1 MKVVGFGDFLMHL
14 SPTEKMRFAQADTM
28 RLSFTGAEAN
38 VLSALG
44 LWGTPTDFV
53 TRIPRHALSERGV
66 SFLRGLS
73 VGTEHIAYGEGRM
86 GVYFL
91 ESGYSLRPSQVIYD
105 RMGTAFTESS
115 FGDYDWDAILA
126 DADIFCLSGI
136 TPALSDA
143 LFACTREVLAE
154 CKRRGILV
162 VFDVNLRPAICDIV
176 RSREIFSALS
186 PYVGCLISNEE
197 HLKQLLDVAVDK
209 DPEDPE
215 RLPLL
220 ADIARARTGIERIA
234 ITVRRTPSASRAVVT
249 AAYHDGRDFA
259 VGTTRTIDVV
269 DRVGSGDAFTAGLVY
284 SIIKEKSALDA
295 VEFAI
300 ASSAIK
306 HTVYNDVNFATV
318 REIETLVKSTSCD
331 VRR

>member
-14 SPTEKMRFAQADTM
+14 SPIERMRFAQADTM

-44 LWGTPTDFV
+44 LWGVPTDFV
-53 TRIPRHALSERGV
+53 TRIPRHALSEKGV
-66 SFLRGLS
+66 SFLKSLS
-73 VGTEHIAYGEGRM
+73 VGTEHVAYGEGRM

-91 ESGYSLRPSQVIYD
+91 ESGYSIRPSQVIYD

-115 FGDYDWDAILA
+115 FGDYDWEAILK
-126 DADIFCLSGI
+126 DADVFCLGGI
-136 TPALSDA
+136 TPSLSEE
-143 LFACTREVLAE
+143 LFACVKQVLAE

-162 VFDVNLRPAICDIV
+162 VFDVNLRPAICGIE
-176 RSREIFSALS
+176 RSREIFAALS
-186 PYVGCLISNEE
+186 PYIGCLISNEE
-197 HLKQLLDVAVDK
+197 HLKQLLDVAVEK
-209 DPEDPE
+209 DPEDPA

-249 AAYHDGRDFA
+249 AAYHDGRELA
-259 VGTTRTIDVV
+259 IGTTRTIDVV

-284 SIIKEKSALDA
+284 SIIEESCARDA

-300 ASSAIK
+300 ASSAVK

-318 REIETLVKSTSCD
+318 HEIEALVKSTSCD